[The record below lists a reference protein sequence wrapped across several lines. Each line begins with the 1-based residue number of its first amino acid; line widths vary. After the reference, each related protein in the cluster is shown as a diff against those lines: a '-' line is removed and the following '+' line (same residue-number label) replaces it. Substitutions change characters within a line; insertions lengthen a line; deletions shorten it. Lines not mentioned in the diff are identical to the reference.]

1 MYVYALV
8 LIKVKPGR
16 TLKTIEAIKQ
26 MDHVGLCSA
35 ITGSHDLFALIRTDN
50 SVALGQTIVRGL
62 EDIEGV
68 EDTVTHV
75 IVSDVEPVNWMRNF
89 QA

>member
-1 MYVYALV
+1 MYVYAIV

-16 TLKTIEAIKQ
+16 TLKTIDEIKK
-26 MDHVGLCSA
+26 MEHVGLVTA
-35 ITGSHDLFALIRTDN
+35 ITGSHDLFALIRTDS

-75 IVSDVEPVNWMRNF
+75 VVSDVEPINWLKEF
-89 QA
+89 

>member
-1 MYVYALV
+1 MFVYAVV

-16 TLKTIEAIKQ
+16 TLKTIDEIKK
-26 MDHVGLCSA
+26 MEHVGLVTA
-35 ITGSHDLFALIRTDN
+35 ITGSHDLFALIRTDS

-75 IVSDVEPVNWMRNF
+75 VVSDVEPINWLKNL
-89 QA
+89 

>member
-1 MYVYALV
+1 MFVYAVV
-8 LIKVKPGR
+8 LIKVRPGK
-16 TLKTIEAIKQ
+16 TLKTMEDIKQ
-26 MDHVGLCSA
+26 MEHVGLVTA

-62 EDIEGV
+62 EDIDGV

-75 IVSDVEPVNWMRNF
+75 VVSDVEPVNWLRTL
-89 QA
+89 

>member
-1 MYVYALV
+1 MFVYAVV

-16 TLKTIEAIKQ
+16 TLKTIDEIKK
-26 MDHVGLCSA
+26 MEHVGLVTA
-35 ITGSHDLFALIRTDN
+35 ITGSHDLFALIRTDS

-75 IVSDVEPVNWMRNF
+75 VVSDVEPTNWLKNL
-89 QA
+89 